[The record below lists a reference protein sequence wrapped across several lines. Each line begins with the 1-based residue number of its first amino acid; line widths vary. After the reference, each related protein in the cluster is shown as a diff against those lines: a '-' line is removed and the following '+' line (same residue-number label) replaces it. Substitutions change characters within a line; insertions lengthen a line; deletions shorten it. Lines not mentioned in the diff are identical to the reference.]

1 MTDESDLERVLK
13 AAGPRDRVPP
23 AIEAAAREQL
33 RAEWRRIVAERR
45 VGRRRLVAFSMAAGV
60 AALAVGSWLVA
71 SRAAPSGEAAGTMVV
86 ARNEV
91 RVRSS
96 WLSGWEAVDTG
107 ATLMSG
113 DAVETGPRGRA
124 GVALPG
130 GISARLDGDTRIRL
144 ASAERIVIERGA
156 LYVDSGA
163 GHSAESKLQVDT
175 PEGSVR
181 HVGTQYEV
189 RLDGAAV
196 RLRVR
201 EGRVEWQSSSGRSE
215 QGRAGEQLTIA
226 AGGEVLRAASPT
238 YGESWNWVAAA
249 APTIDIDGRPLVDVL
264 AWASR
269 ELGCDV
275 RYASEATRE
284 EAAAVVVHGSI
295 AGLTPRQALD
305 SVLATTTLR
314 GILEGGRL
322 TISGQ
327 AAE

>member
-23 AIEAAAREQL
+23 AVESAAREQL

-45 VGRRRLVAFSMAAGV
+45 ASRRRLVTFSMAAGV

-71 SRAAPSGEAAGTMVV
+71 SQTAPAGAAVGTMVV
-86 ARNEV
+86 ARDDV

-96 WLSGWEAVDTG
+96 WFRGWEPADAG
-107 ATLMSG
+107 ATLAAG
-113 DAVETGPRGRA
+113 DTVETGADGRA

-144 ASAERIVIERGA
+144 ASAERIVIDRGA

-163 GHSAESKLQVDT
+163 GNAAESKLQVDT
-175 PEGSVR
+175 PGGSVR

-201 EGRVEWQSSSGRSE
+201 EGRIEWESSSGRFE

-226 AGGEVLRAASPT
+226 ASGDVMRTRSPT
-238 YGESWNWVAAA
+238 YGESWDWVAAA
-249 APTIDIDGRPLVDVL
+249 APTINIDGRPLADVL
-264 AWASR
+264 AWAGR

-275 RYASEATRE
+275 RYASDATRD

-314 GILEGGRL
+314 GELDDGRL